1 MLFVGSNLFANEFED
16 IKTFEAH
23 FEQSIVNS
31 SDKKISYSGKVF
43 IKDSSKIL
51 WKYET
56 PIVKNVYIIKDFAI
70 IDEPELEQA
79 IFTSLNKEI
88 NILKLI
94 KNAKKISDGVF
105 TTNMYEVEY
114 TINIKD
120 KEIKSITYKDELENK
135 VTISFTHIK
144 QNQSIDDVLFK
155 FKAPKGYDIIR
166 K

>member
-1 MLFVGSNLFANEFED
+1 MLFFSTNSFANEFENID
-16 IKTFEAH
+16 SFEAN
-23 FEQSIVNS
+23 FEQSIINS
-31 SDKKISYSGKVF
+31 SNQEIKYNGKVF

-56 PIVKNVYIIKDFAI
+56 PIIKNVYIIKDFAI

-88 NILKLI
+88 NILNLI
-94 KNAKKISDGVF
+94 KTAKQIKSNVYL
-105 TTNMYEVEY
+105 TKMYDVEY
-114 TINIKD
+114 TINIKNKKID
-120 KEIKSITYKDELENK
+120 SIVYQDELENK
-135 VTISFTHIK
+135 VRIK
-144 QNQSIDDVLFK
+144 FSDAIQNHNIADALFI